1 MKPEDFLKD
10 VQSKI
15 GDLLRQSPAK
25 DVERNVR
32 AVLAQ
37 GFSKLDIVTREDFD
51 TQAQVLARTRQRLE
65 ELERRVARL
74 EQRGNEPVS
83 AAAPATAPVTP
94 TTPVPSSATPA
105 TAAPAA
111 APTAAVPP
119 GPGFPPV
126 TPSSAPLAD

>member
-10 VQSKI
+10 VQGKI

-25 DVERNVR
+25 DVERNVK

-65 ELERRVARL
+65 ELERRIARL
-74 EQRGNEPVS
+74 EQGMSETS
-83 AAAPATAPVTP
+83 KT
-94 TTPVPSSATPA
+94 
-105 TAAPAA
+105 
-111 APTAAVPP
+111 
-119 GPGFPPV
+119 
-126 TPSSAPLAD
+126 SAP

>member
-10 VQSKI
+10 AQSKI

-32 AVLAQ
+32 AMLAQ

-74 EQRGNEPVS
+74 EQRGDE
-83 AAAPATAPVTP
+83 PATAPVA
-94 TTPVPSSATPA
+94 PVAPAA

>member
-10 VQSKI
+10 VQGKI

-25 DVERNVR
+25 DVERNVK

-65 ELERRVARL
+65 ELERRIARL
-74 EQRGNEPVS
+74 EQGISETSNH
-83 AAAPATAPVTP
+83 
-94 TTPVPSSATPA
+94 
-105 TAAPAA
+105 
-111 APTAAVPP
+111 
-119 GPGFPPV
+119 
-126 TPSSAPLAD
+126 SAP

>member
-10 VQSKI
+10 VQNKI

-25 DVERNVR
+25 DVERNVK

-65 ELERRVARL
+65 ELERRIAHL
-74 EQRGNEPVS
+74 EQGITEP
-83 AAAPATAPVTP
+83 AKTAPR
-94 TTPVPSSATPA
+94 A
-105 TAAPAA
+105 
-111 APTAAVPP
+111 
-119 GPGFPPV
+119 
-126 TPSSAPLAD
+126 

>member
-10 VQSKI
+10 VQGKI

-25 DVERNVR
+25 DVERNVK

-65 ELERRVARL
+65 ELERRIARL
-74 EQRGNEPVS
+74 EQGISETSRS
-83 AAAPATAPVTP
+83 TAP
-94 TTPVPSSATPA
+94 S
-105 TAAPAA
+105 
-111 APTAAVPP
+111 
-119 GPGFPPV
+119 
-126 TPSSAPLAD
+126 TPSTT

>member
-10 VQSKI
+10 VQGKL

-74 EQRGNEPVS
+74 EQRGNES
-83 AAAPATAPVTP
+83 TGAAAPVAP
-94 TTPVPSSATPA
+94 ATPA
-105 TAAPAA
+105 TPATGMAAVAPATGGVASATANTAA
-111 APTAAVPP
+111 AP
-119 GPGFPPV
+119 FP
-126 TPSSAPLAD
+126 SAAPLAD

>member
-10 VQSKI
+10 AQSKI

-32 AVLAQ
+32 AMLAQ

-74 EQRGNEPVS
+74 EQRGNEP
-83 AAAPATAPVTP
+83 ATAPVTP
-94 TTPVPSSATPA
+94 VTPVAPVAPVAPAA
-105 TAAPAA
+105 TAASAA

>member
-10 VQSKI
+10 VQGKI

-25 DVERNVR
+25 DVERNVK

-65 ELERRVARL
+65 ELERRIARL
-74 EQRGNEPVS
+74 EQGISETSN
-83 AAAPATAPVTP
+83 T
-94 TTPVPSSATPA
+94 
-105 TAAPAA
+105 
-111 APTAAVPP
+111 
-119 GPGFPPV
+119 
-126 TPSSAPLAD
+126 SAP